1 MIEDI
6 LEGLMLFFF
15 GWDWSDP
22 IDVFFALS
30 IYISGSIVLVAK
42 WIDLV
47 KWIAK
52 RVKPRR

>member
-6 LEGLMLFFF
+6 LEGVMLFFF

-30 IYISGSIVLVAK
+30 IYIAGSVVLVTK
-42 WIDLV
+42 WLDLV
-47 KWIAK
+47 KWITK
-52 RVKPRR
+52 KIKPRR

>member
-30 IYISGSIVLVAK
+30 IYISGSIVLVTK
-42 WIDLV
+42 LLDFV
-47 KWIAK
+47 KWLAK
-52 RVKPRR
+52 SNKPRR